1 MTSNRTTT
9 VLALCAVVILAIGAV
24 TDIDMWLAHAM
35 AGNGPVA
42 FPLRHAW
49 FAETVNHKYIKRI
62 MIVLAACFI
71 LPVAYD
77 LWRPRKRWDER
88 LRLRM
93 RLVALSA
100 LLVPLAVSLLKR
112 LSYSHCPWDLVAFG
126 GDEPYVR
133 LLQPLIAGVPAGHC
147 MPAGHASSAL
157 WLVSLAVFWL
167 PEHPRKA
174 ALMGAAML
182 LLGFV
187 IGWIQQLRGA
197 HFLTHTLWSMWIACA
212 IVSTMWRVAMRNKHY
227 ARLYQV
233 S

>member
-1 MTSNRTTT
+1 M
-9 VLALCAVVILAIGAV
+9 LALSALVILALGAV

-35 AGNGPVA
+35 AGSGPVA

-62 MIVLAACFI
+62 MIVLAVGFI

-77 LWRPRKRWDER
+77 LWRPRSGWTDR

-93 RLVALSA
+93 RIVALSA
-100 LLVPLAVSLLKR
+100 LTVPLAVSLLKR
-112 LSYSHCPWDLVAFG
+112 LSYSHCPWDLVEFG
-126 GDEPYVR
+126 GDEPYIR
-133 LLQPLIAGVPAGHC
+133 LLQPLIAGIPAGHC

-174 ALMGAAML
+174 AMMGAAML
-182 LLGFV
+182 MLGFV

-212 IVSTMWRVAMRNKHY
+212 IVSTMWRVAVRKADY